1 MRAGPLCLVASL
13 LLFAAGAAAETPT
26 SLDAVK
32 GEVDPEKR
40 ARLATDYARASVM
53 RVAEFYREGKRE
65 EGAALLREIQEA
77 VELTQQSLAATGKPA
92 HKMTKHYKRAEIQ
105 TRLLLGE
112 LGDLDPKLGYDE
124 RDQLLATRARIEHV
138 NQELLMAIMAKRKKT

>member
-1 MRAGPLCLVASL
+1 MRTGLLCLVVPL
-13 LLFAAGAAAETPT
+13 LLFAAGAAAETPA

-32 GEVDPEKR
+32 AESNPEKR
-40 ARLATDYARASVM
+40 ARLATDHARTSVK

-77 VELTQQSLAATGKPA
+77 VELTQQSLEATGKPA

-112 LGDLDPKLGYDE
+112 LNDLDSKLGYDE
-124 RDQLLATRARIEHV
+124 RDQLQATRARIEQA
-138 NQELLMAIMAKRKKT
+138 NQELLMAIMAKKRKT